1 MGMRRNIMVASVL
14 LAAGGPALAQ
24 GPAFSCD
31 KVAAGSIEA
40 LICQDASLSAL
51 DRQLAALYAEAS
63 KKAASDPYSLLK
75 AEQRGWL
82 KGRDECWKSE
92 DKTACVTQSYQQR
105 KVELQAHYRLVESIG
120 PVTWQCD
127 GDPRNEVVTTF
138 FKTEPASLIA
148 ERGDDSSLMTLQP
161 SGSGSKYAG
170 RNESFWEH
178 QGEATIVWGYGAPQM
193 HCKKAP

>member
-1 MGMRRNIMVASVL
+1 MGMRRNIMVASAL

-82 KGRDECWKSE
+82 NGRDECWKSE
-92 DKTACVTQSYQQR
+92 DKTA
-105 KVELQAHYRLVESIG
+105 
-120 PVTWQCD
+120 
-127 GDPRNEVVTTF
+127 
-138 FKTEPASLIA
+138 
-148 ERGDDSSLMTLQP
+148 
-161 SGSGSKYAG
+161 
-170 RNESFWEH
+170 
-178 QGEATIVWGYGAPQM
+178 
-193 HCKKAP
+193 

>member
-1 MGMRRNIMVASVL
+1 M
-14 LAAGGPALAQ
+14 
-24 GPAFSCD
+24 
-31 KVAAGSIEA
+31 
-40 LICQDASLSAL
+40 
-51 DRQLAALYAEAS
+51 
-63 KKAASDPYSLLK
+63 
-75 AEQRGWL
+75 
-82 KGRDECWKSE
+82 
-92 DKTACVTQSYQQR
+92 
-105 KVELQAHYRLVESIG
+105 ELQAHYRLVESIG

>member
-14 LAAGGPALAQ
+14 LAAGGSALAQ

-31 KVAAGSIEA
+31 KVAAGSMEA
-40 LICQDASLSAL
+40 LICQDAALSAL

-63 KKAASDPYSLLK
+63 QTAASDPYSLLK

-92 DKTACVTQSYQQR
+92 DKPACVARSYRQR
-105 KVELQAHYRLVESIG
+105 IVELQAHYHLVASTG
-120 PVTWQCD
+120 PFTWQCD

-138 FKTEPASLIA
+138 FQTEPPSLIA
-148 ERGDDSSLMTLQP
+148 ERGDSSALMTLQP
-161 SGSGSKYAG
+161 SGSGSKYEG

-178 QGEATIVWGYGAPQM
+178 QGEAAIVWGYGAPQM
-193 HCKKAP
+193 HCKKLP